1 MINPMYVFT
10 IDVDDYQLLAINDLL
25 RMFIIQLIPQ
35 ILFSLRHDTV
45 EFLSVIFIENTL
57 FILLGLLV
65 YWLVFN
71 NIILF
76 TNKKVDEQGISTPFY
91 QNIYSQAIKNN
102 I

>member
-10 IDVDDYQLLAINDLL
+10 IDVNDYQLLAINDLL
-25 RMFIIQLIPQ
+25 RMFIIQLITQ
-35 ILFSLRHDTV
+35 ILFYLRHDSI
-45 EFLSVIFIENTL
+45 ELLSVIFIENTL

-76 TNKKVDEQGISTPFY
+76 TNKKIDDSSLFLR
-91 QNIYSQAIKNN
+91 NCD
-102 I
+102 

>member
-1 MINPMYVFT
+1 MINPMYIFT
-10 IDVDDYQLLAINDLL
+10 IDVDDYQLIAINDLL
-25 RMFIIQLIPQ
+25 RMFIIQLVSQ
-35 ILFSLRHDTV
+35 ILFSLRHDTG
-45 EFLSVIFIENTL
+45 EFMSVIFIENTL

-76 TNKKVDEQGISTPFY
+76 TNKNIDDSSISTQYY
-91 QNIYSQAIKNN
+91 QNLYSLKKDN